1 MSCFNIM
8 AVAVN
13 HRVKNAT
20 EVQSV
25 LTKYGC
31 IISVRLGLHEAGDVC
46 SDSGLII
53 LQLTGSPAEII
64 SFTGELN
71 SITGVEAKTMEL
83 CS

>member
-1 MSCFNIM
+1 MACYNIM

-13 HRVKNAT
+13 HRMKNAT

-31 IISVRLGLHEAGDVC
+31 IISVRLGLHETGDVC
-46 SDSGLII
+46 ADSGLII
-53 LQLTGSPAEII
+53 LQLSGTEEEIAD
-64 SFTGELN
+64 FAKELN
-71 SITGVEAKTMEL
+71 LIEGVKADTIQV